1 MSQYDFALETPEE
14 RRRKK
19 ALEDKQKRQ
28 KKNKENC
35 IEGFRAST
43 SSKLKRKT
51 YPVPHLPPNFEPI
64 HSGKKSRFET
74 SKTDDER
81 QEVTSKGLGRH
92 SLSITERQVLIED
105 DVNKM
110 TLLKTSEVTSL
121 DDNQGKDATSAQ
133 TNKATFAKPL
143 PPTPTEDD
151 IKFRIERLKKFTQ
164 VLQAYSSETPEEGQ
178 KAAFKPFMKNPEKQ
192 ERYEKYLTL
201 RDAGFSGWHFFK
213 YVIMIIIVCFNFF
226 NYLCKY

>member
-35 IEGFRAST
+35 IEGFRASST
-43 SSKLKRKT
+43 SSKLRRKT
-51 YPVPHLPPNFEPI
+51 YPAPNLPPNFEPI
-64 HSGKKSRFET
+64 HAGKKSRFET
-74 SKTDDER
+74 SKTDNEM
-81 QEVTSKGLGRH
+81 QEASSKGLGRH

-110 TLLKTSEVTSL
+110 TLLKKTEEPSPSE
-121 DDNQGKDATSAQ
+121 NEGKATTSAHPSS
-133 TNKATFAKPL
+133 TSFTKPV
-143 PPTPTEDD
+143 PPTQTEDD

-164 VLQAYSSETPEEGQ
+164 VLQAYKSETPEDVQ

-201 RDAGFSGWHFFK
+201 RDAGFSGWYFK
-213 YVIMIIIVCFNFF
+213 DSLFMRQCF
-226 NYLCKY
+226 